1 MNYIKQLE
9 ENQKNLAIK
18 VAAMHQEISDFII
31 FLQTSPKFQNPPE
44 HIRQANRIERKDWIA
59 TTDVIN
65 RLQEIKNLV

>member
-9 ENQKNLAIK
+9 EDKLNLANQLTQ
-18 VAAMHQEISDFII
+18 MHTGLQDFIV
-31 FLQTSPKFQNPPE
+31 FLQTSPKFKNEPNQ
-44 HIRQANRIERKDWIA
+44 ERKDWIS